1 MLQTG
6 CKVQCMEDLIDL
18 KKKAKLD
25 SSLPFGQLALKFC
38 FHWATRS

>member
-18 KKKAKLD
+18 KKKQNWIPACPLD
-25 SSLPFGQLALKFC
+25 N
-38 FHWATRS
+38 